1 MASVVAVALANTL
14 LIVVPALALLAG
26 LLIVGAASRSD
37 RDEVIGHLSRETRRA
52 DRTEPRPVPDV
63 ASGREI
69 EHRAE
74 IERFSH
80 GSGKATL
87 VRAPPAPFLHPDP
100 ETMGVTRR
108 QFFNRGPRRRAT
120 CRERVCH
127 A

>member
-74 IERFSH
+74 IERLSH
-80 GSGKATL
+80 GSGMATL
-87 VRAPPAPFLHPDP
+87 VRAPRSEEHTSELQSLKRISYACLCF
-100 ETMGVTRR
+100 E
-108 QFFNRGPRRRAT
+108 
-120 CRERVCH
+120 
-127 A
+127 